1 MDNSLLKNKIA
12 FSDLSTIKVKAK
24 ETSLKFK
31 KFATKTNII
40 PLSICL
46 SLIVI
51 FSICIIVKNIQI
63 KNIINQTETHKV
75 NQTFLDYDN
84 KKKVNMILTEK
95 SLRKGLTE
103 QLQDISNQVNLIQ
116 KKVSSLKAQNS
127 ELRAQKEKNTEIVL
141 SLDDRISKQ
150 NFHHREYE
158 KTFLQLQ
165 LKNELLKNELS
176 KEKKPN

>member
-51 FSICIIVKNIQI
+51 LSICIIVKNIQI

-95 SLRKGLTE
+95 SEERP
-103 QLQDISNQVNLIQ
+103 N
-116 KKVSSLKAQNS
+116 
-127 ELRAQKEKNTEIVL
+127 RA
-141 SLDDRISKQ
+141 D
-150 NFHHREYE
+150 
-158 KTFLQLQ
+158 
-165 LKNELLKNELS
+165 
-176 KEKKPN
+176 